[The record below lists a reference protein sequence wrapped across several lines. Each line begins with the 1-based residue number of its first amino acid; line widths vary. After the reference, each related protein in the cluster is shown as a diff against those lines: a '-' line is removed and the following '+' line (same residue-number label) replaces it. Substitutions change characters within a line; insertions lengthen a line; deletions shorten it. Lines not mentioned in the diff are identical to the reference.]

1 MTLSSEKNN
10 SNISNEDFSKLIDK
24 TFKNNIKLEKKIVK
38 GNVVSV
44 NKDTIVIDVG
54 LKSEGKIPI
63 SEFSRFGKE
72 TEIKIGDT
80 IDVYLDNLDNSNG
93 EVILSREKAIKQA
106 SWNELEKSFKNGDKI
121 TGVPF
126 NKVKGGLSVDLNG
139 VTAFLPGSQIY
150 NKPIKNVNELLNKPS
165 EMVILK
171 MDKVRGNIV
180 VSRKAIIDEERRE
193 ARDELMSNIKEG
205 STIKGTIKNLTD
217 YGAFIDLGGM
227 DGLVHITDITWRR
240 INHPNE
246 FLKIGEEI
254 NTIVLKFDKEN
265 NKISLGI
272 KQLSPDPWEGIN
284 EKFIVDEEYTGK
296 VSAITDY
303 GAFVKLDSEIEGLIH
318 NQDLSWTKK
327 NIHASKILNVEDK
340 IKVKLLEFDNE
351 KKRISLG
358 LKQCKENPWEI
369 ILKKYKN
376 GDVIE
381 SNIVSLVD
389 FGIFVKIIDEIDG
402 MVHIS
407 DLTWDENPE
416 KILSTFSK
424 GQNIKVKI
432 LEIDSEKERISLG
445 IKQLS
450 ESPLEKL
457 KKNYSINSLVTG
469 EIISTTEDGLN
480 VKLEDGQMGFINKS
494 NLAKSKP
501 EQKIERFAIGEKI
514 DSIII
519 SFDTKIN
526 IVNLSIKQK
535 EIIEEKETLSQ
546 YGSKDSGA
554 SLGDILGKVLKKKKI

>member
-24 TFKNNIKLEKKIVK
+24 TFKNNIKLENKIVK

-44 NKDTIVIDVG
+44 NKDTIIIDVG

-121 TGVPF
+121 IGVPF

-227 DGLVHITDITWRR
+227 DGLVHITDITWSR

-272 KQLSPDPWEGIN
+272 KQLLPDPWEGIN
-284 EKFIVDEEYTGK
+284 EKFKVDEEYTGK

-303 GAFVKLDSEIEGLIH
+303 GAFVKLDGDIEGLIH

-327 NIHASKILNVEDK
+327 NIHASKILDVEDEV
-340 IKVKLLEFDNE
+340 KVKLLEFDNE

-402 MVHIS
+402 MIHIS

-416 KILSTFSK
+416 KILSTYSK

-480 VKLEDGQMGFINKS
+480 IKLEDGQMGFINKS
-494 NLAKSKP
+494 NLAKSKS

>member
-121 TGVPF
+121 IGVPF

-227 DGLVHITDITWRR
+227 DGLVHITDITWSR

-284 EKFIVDEEYTGK
+284 EKFKVDEEYTGK

-303 GAFVKLDSEIEGLIH
+303 GAFVKLDGEIEGLIH

-327 NIHASKILNVEDK
+327 NIHASKILDVEDEV
-340 IKVKLLEFDNE
+340 KVKLLEFDNE

-407 DLTWDENPE
+407 DLTWNENPE
-416 KILSTFSK
+416 KILSTYSK

-480 VKLEDGQMGFINKS
+480 IKLEDGQMGFINKS
-494 NLAKSKP
+494 NLAKSKS